1 MTSLRSGVKLVLMK
15 KSSNNLVASINKGIR
30 GTFTFSGKSNQFEF
44 ITYFVLT
51 VIVYYGGTILLFSAF
66 ETYLESIGGPLIFVW
81 GILAI
86 LLGISQLANTVR
98 RLNYLGDG
106 MWLLILVLIPILNL
120 LFIVYLCVGS
130 SESEIKSDT

>member
-1 MTSLRSGVKLVLMK
+1 MK
-15 KSSNNLVASINKGIR
+15 KFYNNFIASIKKGILQ
-30 GTFTFSGKSNQFEF
+30 TFTFSGKSNRFEF
-44 ITYFVLT
+44 ATYFITTSVA
-51 VIVYYGGTILLFSAF
+51 YYAFTILLVTKF
-66 ETYLESIGGPLIFVW
+66 EEFYVSFVGLW
-81 GILAI
+81 IILAI
-86 LLGISQLANTVR
+86 ILGISQLANTVR